1 MRPQYGR
8 LDTIESITSVQAYKS
23 HTHNQERTQIQSPAQ
38 GVAMVGGMPLQGP
51 QGMYNPSYLTP
62 DSNTMRTSSALG
74 RFSGGRE
81 MKSKRKRRVERD
93 FSDTSTQDGFP
104 AVGGP
109 TYAPKEKKKGGKCA
123 VM

>member
-1 MRPQYGR
+1 
-8 LDTIESITSVQAYKS
+8 
-23 HTHNQERTQIQSPAQ
+23 
-38 GVAMVGGMPLQGP
+38 
-51 QGMYNPSYLTP
+51 MYNPSYLTP